1 MAHVEKFI
9 PPRQKLDQIG
19 VVKDYAITPRLEYR

>member
-1 MAHVEKFI
+1 MAHVDKFI
-9 PPRQKLDQIG
+9 PVRQKLDQIG